1 MTESVVPNN
10 SASENAQ
17 IPGTIG
23 TSAVAE
29 HKGDSFNGTSIIT
42 IGRVDFQV
50 VLLSLYLYQS
60 QHCGPSHRVIIL

>member
-42 IGRVDFQV
+42 IGRVD
-50 VLLSLYLYQS
+50 LSSAIELYLYQY